1 MAHTFRGERTLM
13 RIFFGESDRA
23 ESGPH
28 KGKHLREAL
37 LLTLRERGFAGATA
51 LRGVAGF
58 GANAKLHTDR
68 VLRLS
73 VDLPIV
79 IEVVETEE
87 KVQEFLPELD
97 ELVGGGLVTLEKV
110 RVILYRPEGVPEN
123 ERSKHRIEGLEP
135 NGNDSFG
142 NDSKG

>member
-37 LLTLRERGFAGATA
+37 LLTLKERGFAGATA

-58 GANAKLHTDR
+58 GASAKLHTDR

-79 IEVVETEE
+79 VEVVETEE
-87 KVQEFLPELD
+87 KIQEVLPELD
-97 ELVGGGLVTLEKV
+97 TLIGGGLVTLEKV
-110 RVILYRPEGVPEN
+110 RVLLYRPKEIPED
-123 ERSKHRIEGLEP
+123 ERWKHRIEGLEP
-135 NGNDSFG
+135 NGDG
-142 NDSKG
+142 TR

>member
-1 MAHTFRGERTLM
+1 MAHSFRGERTLM
-13 RIFFGESDRA
+13 RIFIGESDRA

-28 KGKHLREAL
+28 RGKHLREAL
-37 LLTLRERGFAGATA
+37 LLTLRERGFAGATV

-58 GANAKLHTDR
+58 GASAKLHTDR

-87 KVQEFLPELD
+87 KIQGILPELD
-97 ELVGGGLVTLEKV
+97 TLIGGGLVTMERV
-110 RVILYRPEGVPEN
+110 RVLLYRPGEIPED
-123 ERSKHRIEGLEP
+123 ERWKHRMEGLEGEEILP
-135 NGNDSFG
+135 E
-142 NDSKG
+142 

>member
-1 MAHTFRGERTLM
+1 MAHRFRGERTLM

-23 ESGPH
+23 ENGSH

-37 LLTLRERGFAGATA
+37 LLTLREKGFAGATA

-58 GANAKLHTDR
+58 GASAKLHTDR

-87 KVQEFLPELD
+87 KIQEVLPELD
-97 ELVGGGLVTLEKV
+97 TLIGGGLVTLEKV
-110 RVILYRPEGVPEN
+110 RVLLYRPEGVPEN
-123 ERSKHRIEGLEP
+123 ERWKHRIEGLVE
-135 NGNDSFG
+135 NGDASG
-142 NDSKG
+142 

>member
-1 MAHTFRGERTLM
+1 MAHRFRGERTLM

-23 ESGPH
+23 ENGPY

-58 GANAKLHTDR
+58 GASAKLHTDR

-87 KVQEFLPELD
+87 KIQEVLPELD
-97 ELVGGGLVTLEKV
+97 TLIGGGLVTLEKV
-110 RVILYRPEGVPEN
+110 RVLLYRPEGVPED
-123 ERSKHRIEGLEP
+123 ERWRHRIEGLEE
-135 NGNDSFG
+135 NGGASG
-142 NDSKG
+142 